1 VSSYFLKQRE
11 PNTDAVHVQRTL
23 ILLSSS
29 NGIGELG
36 LLDDWRR
43 LHDLLAH
50 DVALDEVR
58 EPRVQL
64 VADVA
69 LRWDGEDLCE
79 REYTL
84 V

>member
-1 VSSYFLKQRE
+1 VSGCSLKQRE
-11 PNTDAVHVQRTL
+11 PNTDAAHVQRTL
-23 ILLSSS
+23 ILFSSS
-29 NGIGELG
+29 KGIGEFDP
-36 LLDDWRR
+36 LDDWRR
-43 LHDLLAH
+43 LRDLLAH